1 MQRRELL
8 KFASAGI
15 ASAVTPGG
23 SSAQNTG
30 TGLDHGAGW
39 INVRAHGAK
48 GDGAATDSPA
58 INGAIAA
65 AAAAGGGTVYFPAGV
80 YLSYSI
86 RLKSKVGLYLD
97 HGAVILAGP
106 TPLEGTTSGGYD
118 AAEPQGAWEPYQDY
132 GHNHWHNSLIWGE
145 NLEDFSITGPGLIW
159 GKGLSRGWD
168 PAQDPER
175 PDSSK
180 PGVGNKAIA
189 LKNCRNVLLRDFKIL
204 EGGWFGILATG
215 VDNLTIDNLVIDT
228 NRDGIDVDCCR
239 NVRVSNCTVNSP
251 WDDGICPKSSF
262 ALGHARPT
270 ENLTITNCYVTGGY
284 ALGSVLD
291 GTWKP
296 VEKVDGAPTGRIKM
310 GTESNGGFRNVTIS
324 NCVFESCKGLAIETV
339 DGALAEDITFTG
351 VTMRDLRSAPLFL
364 RLGTRM
370 RGPGDAK
377 PGVLRRV
384 ILSNITCSS
393 SAHMPSILAGVADH
407 PVEDI
412 KIHDVFVE
420 QAGGGTEEMA
430 RIMPEEKANA
440 YPEPEMFGQLPAT
453 GLFARYVRNLEV
465 SNVQI
470 ATRAAD
476 ARPTFWLKDVDG
488 ADFFRVSAGQGG
500 APVFDLRDVK
510 NFRSFG
516 STRLADTTIGN
527 VVEKKI

>member
-1 MQRRELL
+1 MLRRELL
-8 KFASAGI
+8 KFAGSGMAT
-15 ASAVTPGG
+15 AVTPLVGRSENPG
-23 SSAQNTG
+23 AG
-30 TGLDHGAGW
+30 PEAAGW
-39 INVRAHGAK
+39 INVRTHGAK

-58 INGAIAA
+58 INKAIDT

-80 YLSYSI
+80 YISYSI
-86 RLKSKVGLYLD
+86 RLKSRVGLYLD
-97 HGAVILAGP
+97 HGAVILAGS

-145 NLEDFSITGPGLIW
+145 SLEDLSITGPGLIW

-168 PAQDPER
+168 PERDPER

-204 EGGWFGILATG
+204 EGGWFGVLATG
-215 VDNLTIDNLVIDT
+215 VDNLMIDNVVIDT
-228 NRDGIDVDCCR
+228 VRDGMDIDCCR

-262 ALGHARPT
+262 ALGYARPT
-270 ENLTITNCYVTGGY
+270 ENITITNCYVTGGY
-284 ALGSVLD
+284 AVGSVID

-296 VEKVDGAPTGRIKM
+296 LGNEREAPTGRIKM
-310 GTESNGGFRNVTIS
+310 GTESNGGFRNITIS

-351 VTMRDLRSAPLFL
+351 ITMRDLRSAPMFL

-370 RGPGDAK
+370 RGPKDAK

-384 ILSNITCSS
+384 VLSNIACSS
-393 SAHMPSILAGVADH
+393 STQLPSILAGVADH

-420 QAGGGTEEMA
+420 QAGGGTAEMA
-430 RIMPEEKANA
+430 GIEPEEKANA
-440 YPEPEMFGQLPAT
+440 YPEPEMFGKLPT
-453 GLFARYVRNLEV
+453 IGLFARHVRNLEV
-465 SNVQI
+465 SNFEI
-470 ATRAAD
+470 ATRTAD
-476 ARPTFWLKDVDG
+476 ARAAFWLKDVDG
-488 ADFFRVSAGQGG
+488 ADFFRLRAPQGA
-500 APVFDLRDVK
+500 APVFDLREVK

-516 STRLADTTIGN
+516 SVRLADTTLAS
-527 VVEKKI
+527 VQEKKI